1 MKLFTCHVVM
11 PLGQRDRTHV
21 VKTYVVAATSWEL
34 ARTRVRGEEP
44 GAEFVTV
51 PVEKPMVLLAEFASM
66 SEREV
71 ADLRAACNWREEQI
85 ARGAASALHA
95 GQSTLQPKG

>member
-11 PLGQRDRTHV
+11 PLSRHDRTHV
-21 VKTYVVAATSWEL
+21 VKTYVVAAASWQM
-34 ARTRVRGEEP
+34 ARTRVQDEEP

-51 PVEKPMVLLAEFASM
+51 PVEKPIVLLAESASM

-71 ADLRAACNWREEQI
+71 AELHSACNWREEQI
-85 ARGAASALHA
+85 ARDGASA
-95 GQSTLQPKG
+95 